1 MSQPTVAVG
10 VVVVVV
16 VVAIVVVGVV
26 VAMVMLMVMVV
37 ANVVVV
43 VVVVVYLPVVVVIV
57 TVAVADVVVVI
68 VVGSSPP
75 RCVPWYPLASLGTPW
90 LPLAFLHEVVASLVV
105 HPVVSHCLM
114 FWLVLWCWPL
124 DSRDLLLRR
133 PRGLPRPPE
142 ISRGL
147 PWTSVDSRGLPLL
160 PWLPCPPWSAVS
172 PVVSRCSRGLPLS
185 PVACTNIMPK

>member
-1 MSQPTVAVG
+1 MSQRTVVVG

-16 VVAIVVVGVV
+16 VVAIVVVAVV
-26 VAMVMLMVMVV
+26 VAMVMLMVMAV

-43 VVVVVYLPVVVVIV
+43 VVVVVHLPVVVIIV

-75 RCVPWYPLASLGTPW
+75 RCVPWYPLASLGNPW

-147 PWTSVDSRGLPLL
+147 
-160 PWLPCPPWSAVS
+160 S
-172 PVVSRCSRGLPLS
+172 PVVSRCRPHVASRGLQF
-185 PVACTNIMPK
+185 PVADGGRRVAGMYQENDKVVPT